1 VKDKDAWEKE
11 NGEKTKLKLA
21 IKHISAKNI
30 KNISAWIEEN
40 PDSENIDTKKHMEYH
55 NIIINATGGSTEEE
69 DERNY
74 NKIIKN
80 LSKEVVINKES

>member
-1 VKDKDAWEKE
+1 
-11 NGEKTKLKLA
+11 
-21 IKHISAKNI
+21 
-30 KNISAWIEEN
+30 
-40 PDSENIDTKKHMEYH
+40 MEYH